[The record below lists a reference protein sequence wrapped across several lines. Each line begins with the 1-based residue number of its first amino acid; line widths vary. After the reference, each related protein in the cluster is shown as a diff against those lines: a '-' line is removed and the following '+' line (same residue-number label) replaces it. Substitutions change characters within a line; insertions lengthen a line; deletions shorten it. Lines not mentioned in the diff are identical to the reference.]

1 MPGAYRS
8 AASTAP
14 AFDARDITPSD
25 VTEIPGT
32 RSIYVGT
39 GGALT
44 VRMVSGQ
51 QVTFNG
57 VPSGTMLPIQVD
69 KVLSTTTASQLVA
82 LY

>member
-1 MPGAYRS
+1 MSGAYRS

-14 AFDARDITPSD
+14 AFDARYITPSD

-32 RSIYVGT
+32 RSIYIGS

-51 QVTFNG
+51 QVTFSG
-57 VPSGTMLPIQVD
+57 VPSGSLLPIQVD
-69 KVLSTTTASQLVA
+69 KVLAATTASQLLA